1 MGLKRRTFNDD
12 IEDGIKQRV
21 SKNKVRVEFLDSGS
35 TVLNLVL
42 SGKGKKGGWARG
54 RIINIIG
61 DGSSGKT
68 LLALELAARSFYKL
82 DKKPKTFAPVKKIY
96 IVINNAEGVM
106 DFPLEEMYGKDF
118 VNAVEWVQIPTV
130 EAFGRDY
137 TRRVMALNE
146 GEFLLYIVDSLDALV
161 SEEASD
167 RFIKSANK
175 DKTEDSTYGMEKQK
189 YTAKFFGNLCSISQ
203 GKDVTLIAISQ
214 VRENIGVTFGKKL
227 KRVGGKALDFYT
239 HQCCW
244 LAVKDKLKKTVKGE
258 QRTYGIEVKAKLE
271 RSKVGKPFR
280 EGNFVILFDYGV
292 DDILSN
298 IIYLYGEDNKRVMFD
313 GTSFPSYEKLVEY
326 IEENKLQNELIS
338 MVEEKWQIV
347 EDGIKVKRE
356 RKFC

>member
-1 MGLKRRTFNDD
+1 MTLKRRTFSDE
-12 IEDGIKQRV
+12 IEEGIKRRIPQQ
-21 SKNKVRVEFLDSGS
+21 KVRVEFLDSGS

-54 RIINIIG
+54 RVVNIIG

-68 LLALELAARSFYKL
+68 LLALELAARCFYKM
-82 DKKPKTFAPVKKIY
+82 DKKPKTFAEVKKIY
-96 IVINNAEGVM
+96 IVVNNAEGVM
-106 DFPLEEMYGKDF
+106 DFPLEEMYGKAF
-118 VNAVEWVQIPTV
+118 VEAVEWVQIPTV

-137 TRRVMALNE
+137 TRRVMDLKE

-161 SEEASD
+161 SEEASE
-167 RFIKSANK
+167 RFMKAADK
-175 DKTEDSTYGMEKQK
+175 DKAEDNTYGMEKQK
-189 YTAKFFGNLCSISQ
+189 YTGKFFGNLCSIGQ
-203 GKDVTLIAISQ
+203 DKDATLIVISQ
-214 VRENIGVTFGKKL
+214 VRENIGVSFGKKL

-258 QRTYGIEVKAKLE
+258 QRPYGIEVKAKLD
-271 RSKVGKPFR
+271 RSKVSKPFR

-298 IIYLYGEDNKRVMFD
+298 IIYIYGEDNKKVTFD
-313 GTSFPSYEKLVEY
+313 NTSFPSYEKLVEY
-326 IEENKLQNELIS
+326 IEKNKLQNDLIT

-356 RKFC
+356 KKF